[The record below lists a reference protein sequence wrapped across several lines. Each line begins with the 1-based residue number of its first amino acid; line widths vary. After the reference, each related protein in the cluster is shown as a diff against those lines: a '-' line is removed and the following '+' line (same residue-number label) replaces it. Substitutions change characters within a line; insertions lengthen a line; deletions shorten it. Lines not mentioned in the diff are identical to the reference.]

1 MTNKNSNII
10 SSIVFVSTITIV
22 VLSLVSV
29 IFPALILGVL
39 GPHDYEID
47 PLEMGAYA
55 FWLIG
60 ISIII
65 FGVGFLFQGLPLILQ
80 RFIKFVL
87 NFEVNKLT
95 AFVIVSF
102 LIFFYVGFSFNEL
115 SLNEEEQWNDF
126 VVQKA
131 ALKI

>member
-10 SSIVFVSTITIV
+10 SSIVFVSTLTIV

-102 LIFFYVGFSFNEL
+102 LIFFYVAFSFNDSASDLE
-115 SLNEEEQWNDF
+115 
-126 VVQKA
+126 
-131 ALKI
+131 